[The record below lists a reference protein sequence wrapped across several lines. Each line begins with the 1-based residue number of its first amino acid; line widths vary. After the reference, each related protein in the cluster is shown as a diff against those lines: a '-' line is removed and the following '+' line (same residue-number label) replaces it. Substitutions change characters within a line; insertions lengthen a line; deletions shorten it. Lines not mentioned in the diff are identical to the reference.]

1 MSTTVTY
8 KGNNLTT
15 VNNQTRTLKTAG
27 TYLEDDITLVDV
39 SSGTG
44 AVSVVDTTD
53 THGGTIRTITALD
66 ISDTTAVASD
76 VAQGKYFYTAAGIK
90 TAGTGSGGS
99 GGSKQEKTGTITG
112 NGTNVIQISCDFE
125 PQEIYIHGDLTG
137 DATLRGIVSFALI
150 KDKKIVVTNDSSTSN
165 IQENAMMVHDIT
177 GYNED
182 LSSTEPY
189 ASYSNGVLTINT
201 VMNSSGARW
210 TSGISYSYDL
220 ITYESVATDHVIH
233 LEFSDS
239 TDTDINVYYNDAL
252 LGTMITA
259 YTPRTWTYSSKQV
272 VLAQLDNTTWYEY
285 MTIPLNT
292 ELVDYTTVT
301 SDYNL
306 DADGTV
312 KEAQWYGVT
321 DYIPIDS
328 EMVFSY
334 KANMWGYSAFYDSS
348 KAFLS
353 SFNPYYIGE
362 SADPND
368 SNVAVGTLGG
378 TGIAIPSTAAYIR
391 MGTMAN
397 PDNTVCS
404 LIRTA

>member
-8 KGNNLTT
+8 KGSTLAT
-15 VNNQTRTLKTAG
+15 VNNNTKTLKTAG
-27 TYLEDDITLVDV
+27 KYMEGDVVLTDV
-39 SSGTG
+39 SGGT
-44 AVSVVDTTD
+44 AAISVVDTTD
-53 THGGTIRTITALD
+53 SHGGTIREITALD

-76 VAQGKYFYTAAGIK
+76 VAQGKYFYTAAGVK

-125 PQEIYIHGDLTG
+125 PQEIYIRGDLTG
-137 DATLRGIVSFALI
+137 DVSLRGIVSFTLI
-150 KDKKIVVTNDSSTSN
+150 KDRELVITQDSSTSEAVEYGW
-165 IQENAMMVHDIT
+165 IIKSISD
-177 GYNED
+177 YNEEY
-182 LSSTEPY
+182 SSSEPY
-189 ASYSNGVLTINT
+189 ASYSNGTLTINT
-201 VMNSSGARW
+201 VVNSGSSRWASGV
-210 TSGISYSYDL
+210 SYSYSL
-220 ITYESVATDHVIH
+220 VTYESVATDHVIH

-252 LGTMITA
+252 LGTMITS
-259 YTPRTWTYSSKQV
+259 YEPKTWTYSSKQV

-285 MTIPLNT
+285 LAIPLNT
-292 ELVDYTTVT
+292 ELVDYTKVT
-301 SDYNL
+301 PDYNL

-321 DYIPIDS
+321 DYTPIDS

-334 KANMWGYSAFYDSS
+334 KANMWAYSAFYDSS

-353 SFNPYYIGE
+353 NFQPYTRGE

-391 MGTMAN
+391 LGTMAHPN
-397 PDNTVCS
+397 NTDCS